1 MPLSPARLFAA
12 ALALAA
18 LAPGAMA
25 QTPDAAPAAAFMH
38 AVRSVC
44 GPNIAGRL
52 PFDLMN
58 ADLNAARVVLV
69 DASQDAP
76 TRSAFH
82 DLEWADLEFG
92 FVVSDTGSIVVGVNE
107 AVAWCRVVALG
118 VTPADVAAMKAG
130 LAALDDW
137 SETGRLEAGV
147 TQHFARMDGEAV
159 FARVIDPAMAPG
171 YGRTAGL
178 IVTLMNPAAQED

>member
-12 ALALAA
+12 VAA
-18 LAPGAMA
+18 LAVLAPVADA
-25 QTPDAAPAAAFMH
+25 QTADAAPAAAFMH

-52 PFDLMN
+52 PFDLTN

-69 DASQDAP
+69 DASQDAA
-76 TRSAFH
+76 TRAAFH
-82 DLEWADLEFG
+82 DLEPADLEYG

-107 AVAWCRVVALG
+107 TVAWCRVVALG

-130 LAALDDW
+130 LATLDDW

-147 TQHFARMDGEAV
+147 IQYFTTLDGDAA